1 MTPDTQ
7 AIVQVIQT
15 GFATLSRTLVIGL
28 VLQSIFN
35 YIANH
40 IEAARPT
47 QPTDKVDPAL
57 PIVITVAVVI
67 AAICAVM
74 WVAR

>member
-7 AIVQVIQT
+7 AIVQAIQT
-15 GFATLSRTLVIGL
+15 GFATLSRTLVVGL

-35 YIANH
+35 YIATH
-40 IEAARPT
+40 VEAARPT
-47 QPTDKVDPAL
+47 QATDKVDPAL
-57 PIVITVAVVI
+57 PIVVIT
-67 AAICAVM
+67 AICAVM